1 VPFELLWVVVV
12 FGVNFA
18 LWGFIGSLRFAHDLW
33 QRRGSRVQ
41 AGSDAVQ
48 EAAVPRQRA
57 GRRSD
62 ANPEAVAEGSA
73 GRTVCRRLTIQ
84 DVAVL
89 IPAHN
94 EEETL
99 ARTIDSVARVM
110 PRSNIYVISDA
121 STDRT
126 VAVASD
132 LGVSVLE
139 TEAKAGKAGA
149 LEEGIRRFGL
159 VELYEAVL
167 LLDAD
172 TLLDPGYFEHALPL
186 FDDAEVV
193 AVAGCAHTEWNPP
206 GVSVLGKLL
215 ISHRARI
222 YAIMQHLIKFGQ
234 TWQYTNALY
243 IIPGFASM
251 YRTRALP
258 YIDIN
263 PPGLVIEDFN
273 MTFELYRRRLGR
285 VGFTLRAGAVT
296 QDPGTLGDYVRQT
309 KRWALGFWQAVRR
322 YRPRPDLF
330 LFMLVLFITELLIA
344 SVLIVLLPAI
354 ILVSLLPAV
363 FPGLL
368 DISFIQLAYTRIDL
382 PLVVIAV
389 LVPDLLLSIAVALL
403 ERRPRYLLFA
413 PAFLMLRMV
422 DAAIGLYALPM
433 AWAERSTGSWI
444 SPQRRRVIV
453 ADSVEVEP
461 SEILPAP
468 RRYAVGVDARS
479 VSDGES
485 ADDVLQLTGSP
496 LVSPADVRA
505 DTGAAD
511 DGTNPVP
518 VVRAVAR
525 VPVQHAVGDRNVER
539 YRGVVRLAGGLL
551 SSPARV
557 SGPKPDSSVAA
568 PDTMPVRVRGRAS
581 VSIPV
586 SNAQTASTTD
596 SSAVFS
602 GRAAVQAVN
611 QLRDEYWSA
620 VGMPGITV
628 VTAVAVENLVG
639 VAARQVPGVS
649 FAHPDVSRPLAALTR
664 AENDDYSADVLMHP
678 DGQAAHV
685 RIDLGIDY
693 GFPVGTVVQNVRGAV
708 LLALRSLLDVEVAA
722 VNIVVQNIGSNH
734 GEERRFMRRTDLWH
748 TMTTDD

>member
-12 FGVNFA
+12 FGVNFT
-18 LWGFIGSLRFAHDLW
+18 LWGFIGSLRFAHSLW
-33 QRRGSRVQ
+33 QRRGSRAQ
-41 AGSDAVQ
+41 ARSDAVQ

-57 GRRSD
+57 KRRSD
-62 ANPEAVAEGSA
+62 ANPEDVVEGLA
-73 GRTVCRRLTIQ
+73 GQTVCRRLTVQ

-94 EEETL
+94 EEATL
-99 ARTIDSVARVM
+99 ARTIDSVAQVM

-121 STDRT
+121 SADRT
-126 VAVASD
+126 VAIASD

-172 TLLDPGYFEHALPL
+172 TLLDPGYFDHALPL
-186 FDDAEVV
+186 FDDGEVV

-234 TWQYTNALY
+234 TWRYTNALY

-251 YRTRALP
+251 YRTRVLP

-285 VGFTLRAGAVT
+285 VGFTLRAQAVT
-296 QDPGTLGDYVRQT
+296 QDPGTFRDYVRQT

-322 YRPRPDLF
+322 YRPRPGLF
-330 LFMLVLFITELLIA
+330 LLMLVLFITELLIA

-354 ILVSLLPAV
+354 ILISLLPAV
-363 FPGLL
+363 IPSLL
-368 DISFIQLAYTRIDL
+368 DISFVQLAYTRIDL
-382 PLVVIAV
+382 PLVLIAI
-389 LVPDLLLSIAVALL
+389 LVPDFLLSIAVALL

-413 PAFLMLRMV
+413 PAFLVLRIV

-444 SPQRRRVIV
+444 SPERRRVVV

-461 SEILPAP
+461 SEMLPVP
-468 RRYAVGVDARS
+468 RRYAVGVDAS
-479 VSDGES
+479 PVTDGEG
-485 ADDVLQLTGSP
+485 ADDVLQPTESP
-496 LVSPADVRA
+496 LASPADVSA
-505 DTGAAD
+505 DTGLAD
-511 DGTNPVP
+511 GAKPVP

-525 VPVQHAVGDRNVER
+525 VPVQYAGGGRNVER
-539 YRGVVRLAGGLL
+539 YRGAVRLADVLL

-557 SGPKPDSSVAA
+557 SGPQPDSAVVASHA
-568 PDTMPVRVRGRAS
+568 VPVRVRGRAS
-581 VSIPV
+581 VNSTV
-586 SNAQTASTTD
+586 SGAQAAPKTD

-620 VGMPGITV
+620 VGTPGITV

-639 VAARQVPGVS
+639 VAARQVPGVT
-649 FAHPDVSRPLAALTR
+649 FARADVSRPLAALTPG
-664 AENDDYSADVLMHP
+664 DDHDYSADVLMHP

-693 GFPVGTVVQNVRGAV
+693 GFAVGTVIQNVRGAV

-722 VNIVVQNIGSNH
+722 VNIVVQNIGSDH
-734 GEERRFMRRTDLWH
+734 GEELRFMRLTDRWP
-748 TMTTDD
+748 TMPTD